1 MDRGDQNEITA
12 HLEQAHRPFLFLYH
26 HTKWNDKQKWERIH
40 LATEDTVKLPGHP
53 VKRGRGTDGL
63 KRTLCQFQD
72 RKQRQNGFVE
82 DQGNERRDT
91 MYFEMKVKFLT
102 FDSTSNG
109 FVVLLMDL
117 SNKTGLP
124 IWIGPFEA
132 NAIAMKLK
140 KMGSHR
146 PSTHDLINNI
156 LKTLES
162 RVVKIVVNDLKENT
176 YYALIYLN
184 RGGEEI
190 IIDSRPSDAMAIAL
204 AVDAPIFVSEQVIE
218 KARTIDMEKEGDHLK
233 EWLESLNPDDFKF
246 KA

>member
-1 MDRGDQNEITA
+1 M
-12 HLEQAHRPFLFLYH
+12 
-26 HTKWNDKQKWERIH
+26 
-40 LATEDTVKLPGHP
+40 
-53 VKRGRGTDGL
+53 
-63 KRTLCQFQD
+63 
-72 RKQRQNGFVE
+72 FV
-82 DQGNERRDT
+82 
-91 MYFEMKVKFLT
+91 EMKVKFLT

-140 KMGSHR
+140 KIGSQR
-146 PSTHDLINNI
+146 PMTHDLIHSI
-156 LKTLES
+156 LKTLQS

-184 RGGEEI
+184 RKGQEI
-190 IIDSRPSDAMAIAL
+190 VIDSRPSDAIAIAL
-204 AVDAPIFVSEQVIE
+204 SVDAPIYVSEQVIE
-218 KARTIDMEKEGDHLK
+218 RARTIDLEKDEDQLK
-233 EWLESLNPDDFKF
+233 DWLENLNPDDFKY

>member
-1 MDRGDQNEITA
+1 M
-12 HLEQAHRPFLFLYH
+12 H
-26 HTKWNDKQKWERIH
+26 
-40 LATEDTVKLPGHP
+40 V
-53 VKRGRGTDGL
+53 
-63 KRTLCQFQD
+63 
-72 RKQRQNGFVE
+72 
-82 DQGNERRDT
+82 
-91 MYFEMKVKFLT
+91 EMKVKFLT

-140 KMGSHR
+140 KIGSHR
-146 PSTHDLINNI
+146 PMTHDLIHSI
-156 LKTLES
+156 LTTLES
-162 RVVKIVVNDLKENT
+162 QVVKIVVNDLKENT

-184 RGGEEI
+184 RKGEEI
-190 IIDSRPSDAMAIAL
+190 IIDSRPSDAIAIAL

-218 KARTIDMEKEGDHLK
+218 KARTIDMEKEGDQLK
-233 EWLESLNPDDFKF
+233 EWLENLNPDDFKF